1 MSNIKG
7 LQQEFEFIKN
17 MAPDYLPVAK
27 ALGELLNEKQAA
39 YGDAF
44 GSMNE
49 VFNILYPEGI
59 SPHQYEDILTVVR
72 IMDKIFRVANLPH
85 DKKDVMG
92 EEPWKDIAGYALLKL
107 SKR

>member
-27 ALGELLNEKQAA
+27 AIGELLNEKQAA

-44 GSMNE
+44 GNMSE

-59 SPHQYEDILTVVR
+59 SPHQYEDILTIAR

-85 DKKDVMG
+85 DKKDLMG

-107 SKR
+107 SKK